1 MPEGVGDR
9 ATSGA
14 GASESPATGSS
25 AGPAGPARAS
35 EHAASRTG
43 FEAFLPLEKAPPL
56 AGLAALAA
64 FAAMLLNQVLLPGL
78 GSAHNTELLSYLGRY
93 GQFAAN
99 LATISGSVA
108 LVFCLFALA
117 RGETALT
124 VFRRVLWVMLSVVLL
139 RAAAIATF
147 WDRAETTRENVYL
160 AVGAANMIG
169 VLSSLY
175 ALERTRGLLRVLAL
189 LLTCLPLF
197 SIASVLLEVTQDFQ
211 LDQWR
216 QRGHAWTQGLGEL
229 CYVGVLL
236 ASFPMLVPRGLKLRD
251 LIARTA
257 GIAVLV
263 ASVYALRTAE
273 AALHNDYPVLFYHAQ
288 RVGLM
293 LDRSPLLYAVPFCLS
308 LSAVTTALIAS
319 NGARWQAAAGV
330 LLLFAAGY
338 APKAPGRLLSMALG
352 FVLLSRALIALTQ
365 AVPRLRQTPTP
376 TPTSRPTRARE
387 PDVKP
392 STTNATEP
400 EKTGL

>member
-1 MPEGVGDR
+1 MPEGVSDR
-9 ATSGA
+9 AVSGA
-14 GASESPATGSS
+14 AASESVSPASAAAGS
-25 AGPAGPARAS
+25 RAAVDH
-35 EHAASRTG
+35 EPKLPGG
-43 FEAFLPLEKAPPL
+43 FETFLPLENAPPL
-56 AGLAALAA
+56 AGVAALAA

-78 GSAHNTELLSYLGRY
+78 GSAHNSELLSRLGKY
-93 GQFAAN
+93 GQFSAN
-99 LATISGSVA
+99 LATIAGSVA
-108 LVFCLFALA
+108 LVFCVFALA
-117 RGETALT
+117 RGQTALT

-139 RAAAIATF
+139 RAAAIATL

-189 LLTCLPLF
+189 LSTCLPLF
-197 SIASVLLEVTQDFQ
+197 SLASVLLEVTQDFQ

-216 QRGHAWTQGLGEL
+216 QLGHTWTQGLGEL

-236 ASFPMLVPRGLKLRD
+236 ASFPMLVPRGLSLRD

-257 GIAVLV
+257 GIAMLV

-293 LDRSPLLYAVPFCLS
+293 VDRSPLLYAVPFCLS
-308 LSAVTTALIAS
+308 LSAVTTALIAA

-352 FVLLSRALIALTQ
+352 FVLLSRALVALAQ
-365 AVPRLRQTPTP
+365 AFPRASQTPAP
-376 TPTSRPTRARE
+376 RRSSS
-387 PDVKP
+387 P
-392 STTNATEP
+392 SATEP
-400 EKTGL
+400 EKTGS

>member
-1 MPEGVGDR
+1 MSDGVR
-9 ATSGA
+9 
-14 GASESPATGSS
+14 ESVPSS
-25 AGPAGPARAS
+25 APQAPAAAPTEAVARS
-35 EHAASRTG
+35 G
-43 FEAFLPLEKAPPL
+43 FDAFLPLEVAPPL

-78 GSAHNTELLSYLGRY
+78 GTEHNTLLLSRLSRA

-99 LATISGSVA
+99 LAVISGLVSFAFCVVSVA
-108 LVFCLFALA
+108 RGQTTLTLF
-117 RGETALT
+117 RK
-124 VFRRVLWVMLSVVLL
+124 VLWVLLATVLL
-139 RAAAIATF
+139 RAAVIATLF
-147 WDRAETTRENVYL
+147 ERGETTRENVYL

-175 ALERTRGLLRVLAL
+175 ALERTRGLLRALAV

-211 LDQWR
+211 LDVWR

-229 CYVGVLL
+229 SYVGVLL
-236 ASFPMLVPRGLKLRD
+236 ASFPMLVPRGLRMRD
-251 LIARTA
+251 LVARSA

-288 RVGLM
+288 RVGLL
-293 LDRSPLLYAVPFCLS
+293 LDRSPLLYAIPFCLA
-308 LSAVTTALIAS
+308 LSGVTTALIATT
-319 NGARWQAAAGV
+319 GARWQAAAGV

-352 FVLLSRALIALTQ
+352 FVLLSRALIALAR
-365 AVPRLRQTPTP
+365 AVPRQRRTPVP
-376 TPTSRPTRARE
+376 SVTR
-387 PDVKP
+387 VSKP
-392 STTNATEP
+392 ASATEP
-400 EKTGL
+400 EKTGAGTQ